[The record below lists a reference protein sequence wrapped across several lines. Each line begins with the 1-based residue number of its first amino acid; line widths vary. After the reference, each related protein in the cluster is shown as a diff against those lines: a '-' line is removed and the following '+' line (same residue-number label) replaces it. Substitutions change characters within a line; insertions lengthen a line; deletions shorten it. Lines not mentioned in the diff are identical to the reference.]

1 MFSAVTCYGLVSGR
15 IRIYK
20 MHLPEFR
27 NMVSSRTVEAPCSFN
42 EDTFPPIVSEKRR
55 LLTRGCRIG
64 SIISVLVDVEAIVD
78 QECVYHERIVR
89 NEICRAMKEA
99 MQQQLNPNHYWRTDI
114 EGLEKPVIQEGDIM
128 SH

>member
-1 MFSAVTCYGLVSGR
+1 MTESIIFVVVDVETIVDQYPGVT
-15 IRIYK
+15 
-20 MHLPEFR
+20 
-27 NMVSSRTVEAPCSFN
+27 
-42 EDTFPPIVSEKRR
+42 
-55 LLTRGCRIG
+55 G
-64 SIISVLVDVEAIVD
+64 SIISVVVGVEAIVD
-78 QECVYHERIVR
+78 QECVYHERIVP

>member
-42 EDTFPPIVSEKRR
+42 EDTFPREKSVETFISMGVP
-55 LLTRGCRIG
+55 LTKQTEIL
-64 SIISVLVDVEAIVD
+64 ISSD
-78 QECVYHERIVR
+78 CVRKASSAHKGLPHWE
-89 NEICRAMKEA
+89 AMKEA